1 MKEGAL
7 GRPFFM
13 LGRLFPLALL
23 KYVYQA
29 LFEHFNRLAAINILF
44 LRTENSNEHPIKN
57 EHMKKLAALLL
68 FSVAYTAIAQ
78 NKSDLQKHYEAFY
91 EEMRLQG
98 DVDGVINALTHLN
111 VLSPSNERKDTL
123 AYVYAN
129 NNQHLQ
135 ALNTIGIELDSADS
149 DMSVQVKA
157 ISLKALNQP
166 KRALEQFE
174 ELFKR
179 QPNPYLAYELADLK
193 IQTGN
198 NEGAVTNIEYGIAN
212 AKDDMKYAFY
222 ERQQP
227 YEVPLKAAFLHLK
240 ALTQYNKDKDN
251 VDAAV
256 ALIDEALAIDPNFN
270 LASLSKQALEARKNP
285 PAATPAPDSVQ
296 TNAEEAIVPEKKEKK
311 GKKKKSD

>member
-1 MKEGAL
+1 M
-7 GRPFFM
+7 
-13 LGRLFPLALL
+13 
-23 KYVYQA
+23 
-29 LFEHFNRLAAINILF
+29 N
-44 LRTENSNEHPIKN
+44 
-57 EHMKKLAALLL
+57 KLATLLL
-68 FSVAYTAIAQ
+68 FSVCFSATAQ
-78 NKSDLQKHYEAFY
+78 NNSDLQKHYEAFY
-91 EEMRLQG
+91 QEMRQQG

-111 VLSPSNERKDTL
+111 ILSPSKERKDTL

-135 ALNTIGIELDSADS
+135 ALNTIGIEKDTADS
-149 DMSVQVKA
+149 DMAVQVKA

-179 QPNPYLAYELADLK
+179 QPNAYLAYELADLK
-193 IQTGN
+193 IQTGDN
-198 NEGAVTNIEYGIAN
+198 TGAVTNIEYGITN

-270 LASLSKQALEARKNP
+270 LASLSKQALVARKSP
-285 PAATPAPDSVQ
+285 PPATPAPDSVK
-296 TNAEEAIVPEKKEKK
+296 TKVEEPSVPVKKGKKEKK
-311 GKKKKSD
+311 KKSEN